1 MTVLSTVK
9 LKTYRVYRVLRI
21 GLENI
26 EGKIYRNVVTTYSPT
41 IRVLHMIYIIRT
53 HLMFLSDSF
62 YCNTLHT
69 QEGTEVRR

>member
-9 LKTYRVYRVLRI
+9 LKTYRVNRVLRI

-41 IRVLHMIYIIRT
+41 IRVCKGIRI
-53 HLMFLSDSF
+53 MAK
-62 YCNTLHT
+62 
-69 QEGTEVRR
+69 GRRT

>member
-9 LKTYRVYRVLRI
+9 LKTYRVNRVLRI

-41 IRVLHMIYIIRT
+41 IRVPIAGVVAGYI
-53 HLMFLSDSF
+53 
-62 YCNTLHT
+62 C
-69 QEGTEVRR
+69 